1 MNEVKKKPAITADGA
16 YIIGHT
22 HGIVAMLGLT

>member
-1 MNEVKKKPAITADGA
+1 MNEVKKKPAIIADGA
-16 YIIGHT
+16 HITGHT

>member
-1 MNEVKKKPAITADGA
+1 MNEVKKKPDIITDGG
-16 YIIGHT
+16 YISAHS